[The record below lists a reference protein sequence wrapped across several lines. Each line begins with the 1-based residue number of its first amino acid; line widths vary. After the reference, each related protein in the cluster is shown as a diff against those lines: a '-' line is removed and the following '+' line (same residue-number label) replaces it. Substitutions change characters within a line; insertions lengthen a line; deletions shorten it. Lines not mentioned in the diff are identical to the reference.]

1 MASYSIFSILNTG
14 VLGTYTSK
22 MAMSVTG
29 HNVAN
34 ANTDGYSRQRPDIVA
49 TPPSATGAFGGS
61 TLNIGT
67 GSTVSRVERIRDE
80 FLDRQFREISKNY
93 AYWDEKTQNLH
104 YMEQILSEPSENGM
118 RSYFDGLWN
127 SFLEVMN
134 QPTNSAAVSSVT
146 ASANSF
152 ITTAQDLYAQY
163 EDLRANL
170 NQNIKDSADNI
181 NLKLQQI
188 ADLNGS
194 IRTTYI
200 LKTEPNDLLD
210 KRDVILDELSA
221 LTGMTYK
228 TGMNGHLEVF
238 IGNQSVLYGDIWT
251 PIKAVIRPGTQNM
264 YDYFIRSQKI
274 DVPGGTVG
282 AMFQMRDV
290 SIPNYLDQM
299 DEMALM
305 MSDKMNLVHRTG
317 YDGLGTVTGIDFF
330 KELEAVRSELPNLFR
345 TMGTHAILDGPI
357 HMISASVQTDPSIT
371 NLALSGKISLVD
383 LNNKN
388 QLYAEDSEIFSTNSS
403 FQDLIDYLNQTNLY
417 TTRAYNLPAVYDL
430 GMKPEDFPTYTGKA
444 EVFYKAAE
452 TVFTATS
459 GVFHV
464 GEIEDIDHNG
474 AIDGSDIEI
483 KDQNGNRLTDFTYD
497 FVDKTITINEPFAY
511 TGTVSIRKWESYIGQ
526 YRDGELVVPPNEVL
540 NKTLSGATTLF
551 LDDFVGYTDDA
562 KIFYATQNSASFTA
576 INGIFTLND
585 LVDMDRNN
593 AYDRNDLRIQVQ
605 SGTTWT
611 DVADFSYDET
621 TGRVTLLDEAQKSY
635 SGALRLQYWQNK
647 TIPATAA
654 GTLDLSG
661 LSRTPAHFGD
671 FEGGTL
677 TENDFHVFL
686 SSESSWEAH
695 TFDDGTNDLT
705 LTDFADFSGDAR
717 TFFAISASATA
728 TAGAFTLSDAL
739 IDINRDGKFDASDI
753 MIQVDTTGSGDWAD
767 IQEFSYD
774 SSSDTITIQDQNYAA
789 FSGDVRLRRWQS
801 QGLTYASGVTTVDV
815 ATLGAIHY
823 THFSDPSTT
832 LTSEDF
838 KVIAPRERRNDD
850 YQIYLETMRADTMRT
865 TSNDY
870 KLLFG
875 KVSEGLD
882 EYGRVDSAKANSYG
896 DMREMLVFDQNGLL
910 SRLGYQTVSKDFLK
924 ISETLLAQPVLTWGF
939 TLDETVAPGEFSLR
953 INATGE
959 RYESSA
965 VITWESLADDFK
977 NDDVLKQYFT
987 VKTTENED
995 GTLSHKVELNERLS
1009 GPESVSILKGADVLD
1024 FQIVDVNP
1032 TEIPSED
1039 IVWYFDV
1046 LDIAEPDALS
1056 YSATFAFPALASPS
1070 SPTPVQ
1076 PIELNFTDRADLLD
1090 QIQNHPILSQYLTI
1104 EEKNGRYRLLP
1115 SESIIQLQNLEGLQS
1130 IEPTLRKILS
1140 DGSEVKIRSS
1150 KLLEANLDVE
1160 YESKSLT
1167 LTVPVFDPVAG
1178 MTKNTPYTLVFR
1190 NRDELIEK
1198 INNNAVLN
1206 QYVKAF
1212 ELDGAY
1218 YLTHTP
1224 EMESLSTL
1232 VTRDEYN
1239 VLSSKTL
1246 KVIDTGAYKT
1256 LANIMYD
1263 YSYAMKK
1270 DYAFSGYASA
1280 TVTASAT
1287 IDLKLG
1293 QNLLEYEGKI
1303 EVQYAIKAGGTT
1315 GFTTTPVGSVYK
1327 VNYGLLDIRDIN
1339 EDGI

>member
-1 MASYSIFSILNTG
+1 
-14 VLGTYTSK
+14 
-22 MAMSVTG
+22 
-29 HNVAN
+29 
-34 ANTDGYSRQRPDIVA
+34 
-49 TPPSATGAFGGS
+49 
-61 TLNIGT
+61 
-67 GSTVSRVERIRDE
+67 
-80 FLDRQFREISKNY
+80 
-93 AYWDEKTQNLH
+93 
-104 YMEQILSEPSENGM
+104 
-118 RSYFDGLWN
+118 
-127 SFLEVMN
+127 
-134 QPTNSAAVSSVT
+134 
-146 ASANSF
+146 
-152 ITTAQDLYAQY
+152 
-163 EDLRANL
+163 
-170 NQNIKDSADNI
+170 
-181 NLKLQQI
+181 
-188 ADLNGS
+188 
-194 IRTTYI
+194 
-200 LKTEPNDLLD
+200 
-210 KRDVILDELSA
+210 
-221 LTGMTYK
+221 
-228 TGMNGHLEVF
+228 
-238 IGNQSVLYGDIWT
+238 
-251 PIKAVIRPGTQNM
+251 
-264 YDYFIRSQKI
+264 
-274 DVPGGTVG
+274 
-282 AMFQMRDV
+282 
-290 SIPNYLDQM
+290 
-299 DEMALM
+299 
-305 MSDKMNLVHRTG
+305 
-317 YDGLGTVTGIDFF
+317 
-330 KELEAVRSELPNLFR
+330 
-345 TMGTHAILDGPI
+345 
-357 HMISASVQTDPSIT
+357 
-371 NLALSGKISLVD
+371 
-383 LNNKN
+383 
-388 QLYAEDSEIFSTNSS
+388 
-403 FQDLIDYLNQTNLY
+403 
-417 TTRAYNLPAVYDL
+417 
-430 GMKPEDFPTYTGKA
+430 
-444 EVFYKAAE
+444 
-452 TVFTATS
+452 
-459 GVFHV
+459 
-464 GEIEDIDHNG
+464 
-474 AIDGSDIEI
+474 
-483 KDQNGNRLTDFTYD
+483 
-497 FVDKTITINEPFAY
+497 
-511 TGTVSIRKWESYIGQ
+511 
-526 YRDGELVVPPNEVL
+526 
-540 NKTLSGATTLF
+540 
-551 LDDFVGYTDDA
+551 
-562 KIFYATQNSASFTA
+562 
-576 INGIFTLND
+576 
-585 LVDMDRNN
+585 
-593 AYDRNDLRIQVQ
+593 
-605 SGTTWT
+605 
-611 DVADFSYDET
+611 
-621 TGRVTLLDEAQKSY
+621 
-635 SGALRLQYWQNK
+635 
-647 TIPATAA
+647 
-654 GTLDLSG
+654 
-661 LSRTPAHFGD
+661 
-671 FEGGTL
+671 
-677 TENDFHVFL
+677 
-686 SSESSWEAH
+686 
-695 TFDDGTNDLT
+695 
-705 LTDFADFSGDAR
+705 
-717 TFFAISASATA
+717 
-728 TAGAFTLSDAL
+728 
-739 IDINRDGKFDASDI
+739 
-753 MIQVDTTGSGDWAD
+753 
-767 IQEFSYD
+767 
-774 SSSDTITIQDQNYAA
+774 
-789 FSGDVRLRRWQS
+789 RWQS
-801 QGLTYASGVTTVDV
+801 QGLTYASGVTTAV

-1270 DYAFSGYASA
+1270 DYAFTGYVSA
-1280 TVTASAT
+1280 TAT
-1287 IDLKLG
+1287 VDLNLA

-1339 EDGI
+1339 EDGIISQDDIRVFAHGTTTPPLDFIFNPTTK